1 MLRKLKILY
10 FLFLV
15 SAVILYSCKSES
27 PLSPENSSNYTK
39 VLTASSSNTKLEIYS
54 ATANWFVTGY
64 NDIGFKI
71 FINEQAQTTG
81 YVKFFP
87 KMYHFGNVAMHS
99 SPTSPQYNYN
109 QDKEMFT
116 GYVSFLMITDTNSHW
131 FGFAN
136 YNNTAAVDSFTFT
149 VDTSST
155 AQVKYIY
162 DISQGHSYYLT
173 LVNPFHPKQGPNI
186 FQCILH
192 QSDDDIVFAQID
204 NAQMFIRPWME
215 AMGHGSSNN
224 VHPVYKGGGIY
235 EGNANFNM
243 SGYWYV
249 YDSIKVQNN
258 FITSTPEPKFTFD
271 VP

>member
-1 MLRKLKILY
+1 MLKNARIL
-10 FLFLV
+10 LSLLTT
-15 SAVILYSCKSES
+15 ILIIFYSCKSES
-27 PLSPENSSNYTK
+27 PLSPENNGNYTK

-54 ATANWFVTGY
+54 STANRFVTGY

-81 YVKFFP
+81 FVKFFP

-99 SPTSPQYNYN
+99 SPTSPQYIYN
-109 QDKEMFT
+109 QEQEMFT
-116 GYVSFLMITDTNSHW
+116 GYISFLMITDTNSHW

-136 YNNTAAVDSFTFT
+136 YNNTAAVDSFAFR

-155 AQVKYIY
+155 SQVRYIL
-162 DISQGHSYYLT
+162 DFNQGHSYYLT
-173 LVNPFHPKQGPNI
+173 LVSPFHPKQGPNVL
-186 FQCILH
+186 QCMLH
-192 QSDDDIVFAQID
+192 QSDDEVVFTQID
-204 NAQMFIRPWME
+204 NAQMYIKPWME

-235 EGNANFNM
+235 EGSANFNM

-258 FITSTPEPKFTFD
+258 VITSTPAPKFNFD